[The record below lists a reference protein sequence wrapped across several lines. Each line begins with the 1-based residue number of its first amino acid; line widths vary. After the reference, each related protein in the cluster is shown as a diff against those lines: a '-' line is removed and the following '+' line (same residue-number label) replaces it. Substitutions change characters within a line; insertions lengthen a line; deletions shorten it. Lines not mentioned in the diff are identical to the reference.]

1 MKDNLTRVLSVLTL
15 VGLGVAA
22 YKYLEPE
29 ALERAWDEFSWHYIA
44 VFLTLPV
51 AYLLFKAK
59 RFSLLLST
67 THDSSKRAV
76 EVGYAA
82 SQAASLLPGGVTFR
96 SATMTELGVPV
107 EKSLGPVL
115 LNSAMDQFV
124 LLMAG
129 IIAAYWY
136 PQLRFS
142 AMVLTALLVTLIAV
156 LNFRYSREKVKS
168 ALLWCSARWSGEER
182 MKTFF
187 ESVSELAGTHT
198 FLPGLAWTVAANAV
212 SLFTLGLVVHA
223 LELPVHPF
231 PLLAAFVI
239 PNLLGRLSP
248 LPAGAGITEA
258 GMVAFMAH
266 QAGLNVNE
274 AAVATALFR
283 FVDVVLPAFYGFL
296 CYHLWWNRATHWK
309 AGTRSE
315 CLRGQAA

>member
-1 MKDNLTRVLSVLTL
+1 MKNKVTRVLSVLTL
-15 VGLGVAA
+15 VGLVVAA
-22 YKYLEPE
+22 GKYLEPE

-44 VFLTLPV
+44 LLLALPV
-51 AYLLFKAK
+51 AYLYFKAK

-82 SQAASLLPGGVTFR
+82 SQAASLLPGGVAFR

-107 EKSLGPVL
+107 EKSMGPVL

-124 LLMAG
+124 LLVAG

-142 AMVLTALLVTLIAV
+142 ALVLTATLIVLIAV
-156 LNFRYSREKVKS
+156 LSFETSRGMVKS
-168 ALLWCSARWSGEER
+168 GLLGCAAKWNGEER
-182 MKTFF
+182 MSTFF
-187 ESVSELAGTHT
+187 ESVGELAGTHT
-198 FLPGLAWTVAANAV
+198 FLPGLGWSVAANAV

-223 LELPVHPF
+223 LELPVHPL
-231 PLLAAFVI
+231 PLLAAFVV

-248 LPAGAGITEA
+248 LPAGAGVTEA

-283 FVDVVLPAFYGFL
+283 LVDVVLPAFYGFL
-296 CYHLWWNRATHWK
+296 CYHLWWSRATDWK
-309 AGTRSE
+309 VEPKTGEMRE
-315 CLRGQAA
+315 QAA